1 MQAVQIPS
9 KVNPLWIINNFCGF
23 EKHFP
28 QQFNDF
34 VKSASLDE
42 ILTYVHQYET
52 DHMLVRVEKP
62 IGSGNIYTAYL
73 PIKSVFSNHK
83 RFAIIKNVLANSTI
97 CWNKISLNLHSSE
110 YLHMI
115 LPSKVKKKMNFPFMM
130 ELVQKCVDIDKG
142 FEVINVRKNKSEGFK
157 RMDWFEHYGPPKLKR
172 VHRYHPGCGCRNCNP
187 PPLRFNDFEEVI
199 NYCGP
204 SFDYLQRRELK
215 KLGIKFP

>member
-1 MQAVQIPS
+1 MQAVQIPP

-52 DHMLVRVEKP
+52 DHMFVRVEKP

-97 CWNKISLNLHSSE
+97 SWNKISLNLHSNE

-115 LPSKVKKKMNFPFMM
+115 LPYEVKKRMNIPFKL
-130 ELVQKCVDIDKG
+130 ELVQKCVDMDTG
-142 FEVINVRKNKSEGFK
+142 LFINVRKTRNSKEFK
-157 RMDWFEHYGPPKLKR
+157 KVKYGPPQL
-172 VHRYHPGCGCRNCNP
+172 HRCSANMCYTCNP
-187 PPLRFNDFEEVI
+187 PPSTFNDFKEVLY
-199 NYCGP
+199 YCGP
-204 SFDYLQRRELK
+204 SFNYFEK
-215 KLGIKFP
+215 MEFEKFGIKFP